1 MISASEMRERQRNKE
16 LAEFIYWDEKVISNK
31 LREISFNSRDN
42 TTPITIYKRWHDID
56 FDKVIQMIINE
67 LESKGYNVEFTE
79 NEKRY
84 GYVTIQ
90 ISW

>member
-1 MISASEMRERQRNKE
+1 MISASEMKELQRNKE
-16 LAEFIYWDEKVISNK
+16 LTEFIYWDEEVISNK

-42 TTPITIYKRWHDID
+42 TTPITIYKRWHDIA
-56 FDKVIQMIINE
+56 FDKIIQMIINE
-67 LESKGYNVEFTE
+67 LERKGYDVEFIE
-79 NEKRY
+79 NDIGY